1 MCQTHITYTYQHYNN
16 YYCIFYF
23 FHFYHLT
30 YYNIRRNFFERFFK
44 LSLNS
49 LNLLDNKIHDN
60 IKGTFVD
67 NFIHELQD
75 YLESQTNEKILE
87 NLPNNTNLH
96 FARFENNYAICFDYS
111 SKVIY
116 NIPKSYLN
124 DSTPEVGEAIKKVSS
139 NDFRVD
145 TTGISANANDIDKL
159 LNECSYAT
167 LSSDINV
174 LPEYYQ
180 ISDIGIDFAVCKNL
194 NTNKSENIPID
205 DIPKNAQNGDTL
217 VSKDGKFIIK

>member
-1 MCQTHITYTYQHYNN
+1 MND
-16 YYCIFYF
+16 F
-23 FHFYHLT
+23 L
-30 YYNIRRNFFERFFK
+30 NF
-44 LSLNS
+44 SLNS

-205 DIPKNAQNGDTL
+205 DIPKNVQNGDTL